1 MKRLVRRFD
10 YLLLKPLA
18 QQLLRLKYGSV
29 AAMAC
34 RGSFIRPTLVCMFV
48 NKLMSE
54 LLTATIN
61 PAIATGRLEDLRE
74 EREGSEDSD
83 SD

>member
-10 YLLLKPLA
+10 YLFLKPLA
-18 QQLLRLKYGSV
+18 QQLLRLKHGSL
-29 AAMAC
+29 AALAG
-34 RGSFIRPTLVCMFV
+34 RGSFIRPTLVCMLA
-48 NKLMSE
+48 NELMSE

-61 PAIATGRLEDLRE
+61 PAIATCRLENLRE